1 MTQSSSDHPNIKDAN
16 AFVLYR
22 YHPSLVAAVIFIILF
37 LATTSVHIFQ
47 AARRRTYYF
56 IPLIIGGCFE
66 WIGYVGRALAHNNQT
81 SLNIY
86 ILQTLTLLLAPA
98 LFAASIYMVLGRIIH
113 LTRGESLA
121 PIRSS
126 WLTKIFVCGDVL
138 AFLVQS
144 GGGGLM
150 AQQKT
155 MTSGKHIVVTGLFL
169 QIIFFGVFIITSGIF
184 HTRIVR
190 SPTHESMAVPWQKYM
205 FALYAASFF
214 ILIRSIFRVIEFTGG
229 NAGVLES
236 NEVFLYIFDAVL
248 MLGVMVGFNVVHPGA
263 IIGRKAQNDG
273 IILSDRESAMDGLRS
288 ERK

>member
-1 MTQSSSDHPNIKDAN
+1 
-16 AFVLYR
+16 
-22 YHPSLVAAVIFIILF
+22 
-37 LATTSVHIFQ
+37 
-47 AARRRTYYF
+47 
-56 IPLIIGGCFE
+56 
-66 WIGYVGRALAHNNQT
+66 
-81 SLNIY
+81 
-86 ILQTLTLLLAPA
+86 
-98 LFAASIYMVLGRIIH
+98 
-113 LTRGESLA
+113 
-121 PIRSS
+121 
-126 WLTKIFVCGDVL
+126 
-138 AFLVQS
+138 
-144 GGGGLM
+144 M

-229 NAGVLES
+229 NTGVLES
-236 NEVFLYIFDAVL
+236 NEVFLYVFDAVL